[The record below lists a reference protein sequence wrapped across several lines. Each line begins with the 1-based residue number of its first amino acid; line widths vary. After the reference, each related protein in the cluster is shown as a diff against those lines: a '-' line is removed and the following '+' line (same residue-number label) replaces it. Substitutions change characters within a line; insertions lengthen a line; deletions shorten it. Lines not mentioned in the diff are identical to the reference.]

1 MIIASPARAGWA
13 VMHGSGRM
21 QAVRARYSALGMV
34 PAQPFV
40 RLAADPLAWRRRGG
54 LVVAAGWAM
63 LVLALLQFSAAA
75 RAWDSERVLE
85 AAARMGP
92 RALTGARALQPLVE
106 RAAQQGDA
114 QRLMLVNDFFNQR
127 IAFREDSETWGRV
140 DYWASPLETLEK
152 GQGDCEDYAIAKY
165 FSLLAAGVPE
175 ARLRLVYVRAMLDGR
190 RQAHMVLA
198 YYSQPEAEP
207 LILDNLQTAV
217 LPASRR
223 PDLQP
228 VFSFNGEGLWEGVGS
243 SSAGNPVARLSL
255 WRDALAKVRA
265 EGF

>member
-1 MIIASPARAGWA
+1 
-13 VMHGSGRM
+13 MHGQSFAPFLM
-21 QAVRARYSALGMV
+21 ARYSALAMA
-34 PAQPFV
+34 PAQPPPAPV
-40 RLAADPLAWRRRGG
+40 SGLSARRCPDWLLRAAGG
-54 LVVAAGWAM
+54 L
-63 LVLALLQFSAAA
+63 ALGLSLMQFSLVVE
-75 RAWDSERVLE
+75 AWDSEKVLE
-85 AAARMGP
+85 SAARMGP
-92 RALTGARALQPLVE
+92 RALAGARSLLPLVE
-106 RAAQQGDA
+106 RAAQVSDA
-114 QRLMLVNDFFNQR
+114 QRLALINDFFNQR
-127 IAFREDSETWGRV
+127 IGFREDTETWGRI

-198 YYSQPEAEP
+198 YYSQPDAEP

-217 LPASRR
+217 LPAGRR

-243 SSAGNPVARLSL
+243 ASAGNPVARLSL
-255 WRDALAKVRA
+255 WRDALAKVKA